1 MLRLALTCLVISFMA
16 AIFGF
21 GGVAS
26 EFDGIARMLFYLAF
40 TLFVFLLIAGLLA
53 GNKLW

>member
-1 MLRLALTCLVISFMA
+1 MLRLALACLVISIMA
-16 AIFGF
+16 AVFGF

-26 EFDGIARMLFYLAF
+26 EFDDIARMLFYLAV
-40 TLFVFLLIAGLLA
+40 TLFVFLLIAGLRA